1 MEGESRMTTYLHF
14 TIGPVQSF
22 VAQARRTRD
31 FWAGSFLLS
40 WLSAVAMR
48 EVQQQGGEIIFPSLD
63 QAYLNWLD
71 GKGMGEAPQQGC
83 IPNRFKARFA
93 GKADGKVIEQ
103 AVQQAWL
110 ALAETVYQNDLKKPG
125 VSSLAT
131 EAIWQRQ
138 VDSFWEITWVV
149 TDSASDNG
157 ALDRRKNWRTYLPPD
172 EPGIKCMMMDGWQE
186 LSGLPEPGQPYPS
199 KVDLDK
205 FWQPIQERMKTDL
218 REGEMLSAI
227 AFIKRRFVRHFKQV
241 PMGWW
246 LPPNVPS
253 VAFMAG
259 VHWLKSI
266 LKATSGAAVK
276 QAWETYLQAAYDLSK
291 EKQEWQTRIRCLE
304 KGDLKDIDRDWK
316 ALDGNLFYRSAL
328 ENPNIFPDEAKAKKV
343 ATALSNLNK
352 VAGVA
357 AASPFYA
364 VLRMDG
370 DDMGKLL
377 RKLQGQDD
385 GEKRVSDALDDFT
398 QAVPDLVAYH
408 NGFLI
413 YAGGDDVLAI
423 LPLENALE
431 CAARLRERY
440 LAAFEGQNLA
450 GGSTLSGA
458 ICFAHIK
465 MPLGR
470 VLEDSHA
477 LLDKVAK
484 AQTGRDAIAVR
495 VLKPG
500 GQTLQWAQ
508 PWVVAL
514 QDGAANAPVVISQLA
529 DNFQQADQAEAQFSN
544 KFFYKI
550 HEYFGVLALDRQ
562 RDKNH
567 APAFAEND
575 VLDLLM
581 MAFRNSGRNR
591 TLDVAGE
598 RLPQQL
604 LAQCLP
610 QQRQTDGDTSIC
622 VKQSGIPDIDGAMLV
637 RFLAQK
643 GAE

>member
-1 MEGESRMTTYLHF
+1 MTTYLHF
-14 TIGPVQSF
+14 TLGPVQSF

-40 WLSAVAMR
+40 WLSAIAMR
-48 EVQQQGGEIIFPSLD
+48 EVRQQGGEVIFPSLD
-63 QAYLNWLD
+63 QAYLDWLD
-71 GKGMGEAPQQGC
+71 GNGTGEVPQQGRV
-83 IPNRFKARFA
+83 PNRFKARFA
-93 GKADGKVIEQ
+93 GKADGKAIEQ
-103 AVQQAWL
+103 AVQQAWQ

-138 VDSFWEITWVV
+138 VRAFWDITWVV
-149 TDSASDNG
+149 TDTADDNS
-157 ALDRRKNWRTYLPPD
+157 ALDRRKHWRTYLPPD
-172 EPGIKCMMMDGWQE
+172 EAGIKCMMMEGWQE

-199 KVDLDK
+199 KADLDK
-205 FWQPIQERMKTDL
+205 FWQPVQERMKTDL
-218 REGEMLSAI
+218 REGEMLCAI
-227 AFIKRRFVRHFKQV
+227 AFIKRRFVRHFEQV
-241 PMGWW
+241 PMGWK

-259 VHWLKSI
+259 VHWLENI
-266 LKATSGAAVK
+266 LKATGDATAR
-276 QAWETYLQAAYDLSK
+276 QAWETYLQAGSAISDR
-291 EKQEWQTRIRCLE
+291 QEWKTRIRCLE
-304 KGDLKDIDRDWK
+304 ELQGIPRHWK

-328 ENPNIFPDEAKAKKV
+328 ENPNVFPDEAKAKKV
-343 ATALSNLNK
+343 ATALAALNK
-352 VAGVA
+352 AAGVA

-398 QAVPDLVAYH
+398 QAVPDLVADH

-440 LAAFEGQNLA
+440 LAAFVGQNLA

-470 VLEDSHA
+470 VLEDSHD

-495 VLKPG
+495 ALKPG

-508 PWVVAL
+508 PWAIAL
-514 QDGAANAPVVISQLA
+514 QDGAANAPVLIKQLA

-550 HEYFGVLALDRQ
+550 HEYFGVLAFDRQ
-562 RDKNH
+562 RGNHH
-567 APAFAEND
+567 APAFAENE

-591 TLDVAGE
+591 TLEVAGAS
-598 RLPQQL
+598 LPQQL
-604 LAQCLP
+604 LTQCQP
-610 QQRQTDGDTSIC
+610 HQRQTGGDSPIC
-622 VKQSGIPDIDGAMLV
+622 VKQSGIPAIDGAMLV

>member
-1 MEGESRMTTYLHF
+1 MTTYLHF
-14 TIGPVQSF
+14 TLGPVQSF

-48 EVQQQGGEIIFPSLD
+48 EVRQQGGEVIFPSLD

-71 GKGMGEAPQQGC
+71 GKGMGEAPQQGR

-93 GKADGKVIEQ
+93 GKADGKVIEA
-103 AVQQAWL
+103 AVCKAWRGL
-110 ALAETVYQNDLKKPG
+110 ADRVYQQDLRQHAT
-125 VSSLAT
+125 LAT
-131 EAIWQRQ
+131 KAIWDRQ
-138 VDSFWEITWVV
+138 VERFWDITWVV
-149 TDSASDNG
+149 TDTANDNG

-186 LSGLPEPGQPYPS
+186 LSGLPEVGQPYPS
-199 KVDLDK
+199 KTELDK
-205 FWQPIQERMKTDL
+205 FWQPLQERMKTDL
-218 REGEMLSAI
+218 RAGEMLSAI
-227 AFIKRRFVRHFKQV
+227 AFIKRRFVRHFEQV
-241 PMGWW
+241 PMGWT

-259 VHWLKSI
+259 VHWLESI
-266 LKATSGAAVK
+266 LKATRNDEAVK
-276 QAWETYLQAAYDLSK
+276 QAWETYLQAGSAIS
-291 EKQEWQTRIRCLE
+291 ERQEWKTRIRCLE
-304 KGDLKDIDRDWK
+304 DLPSIPRHWK
-316 ALDGNLFYRSAL
+316 AVDGNLFYRSAL
-328 ENPNIFPDEAKAKKV
+328 ENPHVFPDEAKANKV
-343 ATALSNLNK
+343 ASALANLNK

-377 RKLQGQDD
+377 RQLQGQDD
-385 GEKRVSDALDDFT
+385 GEKRVSDALDTFT
-398 QAVPDLVAYH
+398 QAVPNRVADH

-423 LPLENALE
+423 LPLENALA
-431 CAARLRERY
+431 CAARLRECY
-440 LAAFEGQNLA
+440 LAAFAGQNLA

-465 MPLGR
+465 MPLSR
-470 VLEDSHA
+470 VLEDSHD
-477 LLDKVAK
+477 LLDSVAK

-508 PWVVAL
+508 PWAIAL
-514 QDGAANAPVVISQLA
+514 HNGAASAPVVISQLA
-529 DNFQQADQAEAQFSN
+529 ENFQKADETEAQFSN

-550 HEYFGVLALDRQ
+550 HEYFGVLAFDRQ
-562 RDKNH
+562 NSKNH
-567 APAFAEND
+567 APAFSEDD
-575 VLDLLM
+575 VLDLVM

-591 TLDVAGE
+591 TLDVAGAD
-598 RLPQQL
+598 LPQQL
-604 LAQCLP
+604 LRQCLP
-610 QQRQTDGDTSIC
+610 HVRQVKGETVVA
-622 VKQSGIPDIDGAMLV
+622 VKQTLIPDRDGAMLV